1 MKKRCLG
8 CMKEYAENENICP
21 HCGYI
26 EGTPTKEVYHI
37 TPGVTL
43 AGRYLVGRVL
53 GSGGFGITYIG
64 YDNLLEQVV
73 AMKEYLPAEFA
84 TRMPNQSQVTIYRGE
99 PEEQFKAG
107 LQKTL
112 EETQRLA
119 QFQNE
124 PDILHVYDFFEEN
137 NTAYIVMEYLEG
149 ETLKDKLVRDGNMTV
164 EAAMPIILTVLAALK
179 KVHVTGI
186 VHRDIAPDN
195 IYLLKDGGVKLID
208 FGASRHAITTHT
220 KSLTV
225 ILKIGYAPLEQYQSG
240 GNQGP
245 WTDIY
250 ALAATFYRML
260 VGRKPQEATERRLND
275 QLKEPSKLGVTI
287 NNNTENAIMNAL
299 NVKIEDRIKSAEEFE
314 SALLS
319 SEVVRIDAT
328 PDNTV
333 NVKWPLWLKAAVS
346 GAAALVL
353 VFVIALAVGL
363 VGNYKVISTGS
374 VTLAEDETR
383 IPNII
388 NMEQDAART
397 IIEKSGLKFEVGDSE
412 TSDKIKEGRV
422 LGQTVSGKKINAG
435 QTVKKGTVLSVTIS
449 SGKGT
454 AQIPDVMWMKKE
466 KAAEALKS
474 SRLIVIN
481 YVDDTDTFAA
491 QGIVTGIEP
500 LAGSEVELKDT
511 LTIKIS
517 TGEKQEINQ
526 ALLVNVPDLTGQ
538 SQEDAYEALKN
549 SGLFLEKSEI
559 TYSDTVPKGS
569 VISQAP
575 APGTEDA
582 HQGDIVTVI
591 VSAGKESVEV
601 PYLQNETQDNAAAI
615 LSGIGLVPDIQSQ
628 YDDTVQA
635 GYVISQSIEAGTAVE
650 KGTPVTIYVS
660 MGAAPANQTNNN
672 NNRPAN
678 GNSVTQP
685 HTSKTQETQPAQT
698 QPAQT
703 QPVQTQPPQ
712 TQPAQTQPPATQP
725 AAADPIWDIV
735 GD

>member
-8 CMKEYAENENICP
+8 CMKEYEEEQNICP
-21 HCGYI
+21 HCGYK

-37 TPGVTL
+37 TPGLTL
-43 AGRYLVGRVL
+43 AGRYMVGRVL

-73 AMKEYLPAEFA
+73 AIKEYLPAEFA
-84 TRMPNQSQVTIYRGE
+84 TRMPNQSQVTVYRGE

-107 LQKTL
+107 LQKML

-149 ETLKDKLVRDGNMTV
+149 ETLKDKLIRDGTMTI

-179 KVHVTGI
+179 KVHAAGI

-245 WTDIY
+245 WTDVY

-260 VGRKPQEATERRLND
+260 VGKKPQEATERRVND
-275 QLKEPSKLGVTI
+275 QLKEPSKLGVSI
-287 NNNTENAIMNAL
+287 NKNMENTIMNAL

-319 SEVVRIDAT
+319 SEVVRVDAT
-328 PDNTV
+328 PDRAA
-333 NVKWPLWLKAAVS
+333 NVKFPLWLKAAIS
-346 GAAALVL
+346 GAAVLVL
-353 VFVIALAVGL
+353 VFVIALAAGL
-363 VGNYKVISTGS
+363 VGNYKVMSTGS
-374 VTLAEDETR
+374 VTLAADETR

-397 IIEKSGLKFEVGDSE
+397 IIEENGLKFEVGDSE

-422 LGQTVSGKKINAG
+422 LGQKVSGKKINVG

-454 AQIPDVMWMKKE
+454 AQIPDVIWMKKE
-466 KAAEALKS
+466 QAAKVLKN

-491 QGIVTGIEP
+491 PGVVTSIEP
-500 LAGSEVELKDT
+500 LPGTEVELKEAITMKVFTGKNQMVDT
-511 LTIKIS
+511 TRS
-517 TGEKQEINQ
+517 V
-526 ALLVNVPDLTGQ
+526 AVPDVTGQ
-538 SQEDAYEALKN
+538 SQEAAYESLKN
-549 SGLFLEKSEI
+549 SGLFFEKTEMV
-559 TYSDTVPKGS
+559 YSDTIPKGS
-569 VISQAP
+569 VISQMP
-575 APGTEDA
+575 VSGTKEI
-582 HQGDIVTVI
+582 HQGDVVSVTV
-591 VSAGKESVEV
+591 SKGKESVEV
-601 PYLQNETQDNAAAI
+601 PYLQNETQDNASAI
-615 LSGIGLVPDIQSQ
+615 LNGLGLVPDIQSR
-628 YDDTVQA
+628 YDDTVQI
-635 GYVISQSIEAGTAVE
+635 GHVISQNTEAGTAVE
-650 KGTPVTIYVS
+650 KGTSITLFVS
-660 MGAAPANQTNNN
+660 TGSAPANEPDRQNGQTK
-672 NNRPAN
+672 RPAVTDP
-678 GNSVTQP
+678 GTQP
-685 HTSKTQETQPAQT
+685 RTSKTPEPQAQ
-698 QPAQT
+698 
-703 QPVQTQPPQ
+703 QTQPPQ
-712 TQPAQTQPPATQP
+712 TQPPATQPPAAQT
-725 AAADPIWDIV
+725 DPIWDIV